1 MLLTLYIGIIMANLK
16 EIRAKVTSIQSTQK
30 ITRAM
35 QMVAAS
41 KMRRAQERME
51 VGRPYAESMRRVISH
66 LVHASSDYQHPYMEA
81 RPVNKVGYIVIAS
94 DRGLAGGLNINL
106 FKALTKSIQQYQDQS
121 VHAEFAVIGSKAVS
135 FFKSFG
141 GKVTSAITDY
151 GDNPTFEQLNAP
163 VQAMLD
169 DYNAGKIDRIYVVYN
184 QFVNAMTQKPTINQL
199 VPLPEGALADEQ
211 SGVQTELSWDYIYEP
226 DIETLIDGLLG
237 RYIESI
243 VYQAV
248 MENIASEQSSRMVAM
263 KAATD
268 NAGDLIND
276 LQLVYNKLRQAAIT
290 REISEIVGGA
300 AAVS

>member
-1 MLLTLYIGIIMANLK
+1 MASLK
-16 EIRAKVTSIQSTQK
+16 EIRAKVTSIKSTQK

-41 KMRRAQERME
+41 KMRRAQERMQ
-51 VGRPYAESMRRVISH
+51 VGRPYADSMRRVISH
-66 LVHASSDYQHPYMEA
+66 LVHASSDYKHPYMVA
-81 RPVNKVGYIVIAS
+81 RPVSRVGYIVVSS

-106 FKALTKSIQQYQDQS
+106 FKALTRQIKDYQEQS
-121 VHAEFAVIGSKAVS
+121 VQAEYAVIGSKGVG
-135 FFKSFG
+135 FFKTFG
-141 GKVTSAITDY
+141 GKVTSAVTDY

-169 DYNAGKIDRIYVVYN
+169 DYAQGHLDRIYLVYN

-199 VPLPEGALADEQ
+199 VPLPEGSLDED
-211 SGVQTELSWDYIYEP
+211 SAVQTQHSWDYIYEP
-226 DIETLIDGLLG
+226 DIKTLIDGLLG

-248 MENIASEQSSRMVAM
+248 LENIASEQSARMVAM

-268 NAGDLIND
+268 NAGNLIND

>member
-1 MLLTLYIGIIMANLK
+1 MASLK
-16 EIRAKVTSIQSTQK
+16 EIRAKVTSIKSTQK

-41 KMRRAQERME
+41 KMKRAQDRME
-51 VGRPYAESMRRVISH
+51 TGRPYAESMRRVISH
-66 LVHASSDYQHPYMEA
+66 LVKASSDHKHPFMSDRA
-81 RPVNKVGYIVIAS
+81 VNTVGYIVVTS

-106 FKALTKSIQQYQDQS
+106 FKALMQDVKKQQEQS
-121 VHAEFAVIGSKAVS
+121 VAVEFAVIGSKGVS
-135 FFKSFG
+135 FFKNFG

-151 GDNPTFEQLNAP
+151 GDSPTFEQLNAP

-169 DYNAGKIDRIYVVYN
+169 DFNQGKLDRIYVVYN
-184 QFVNAMTQKPTINQL
+184 QFINAMTQKPIVSQL
-199 VPLPEGALADEQ
+199 VPLSEDTFDSDGI
-211 SGVQTELSWDYIYEP
+211 QTEHSWDYIYEP
-226 DIETLIDGLLG
+226 DVQTLLDGLLS

-248 MENIASEQSSRMVAM
+248 LENIASEQSARMVAM

-268 NAGDLIND
+268 NAGNLIDD

>member
-1 MLLTLYIGIIMANLK
+1 MASLK
-16 EIRAKVTSIQSTQK
+16 EIRAKVTSIKSTQK

-51 VGRPYAESMRRVISH
+51 VGRPYSENMRRVVSH
-66 LVHASSDYQHPYMEA
+66 LVNASSDYKHPYMTS
-81 RPVNKVGYIVIAS
+81 RQVNRVGYILVTS

-106 FKALTKSIQQYQDQS
+106 FKQLMHHVDEFQNQS
-121 VHAEFAVIGSKAVS
+121 VQAEFAVIGSKGVG

-141 GKVTSAITDY
+141 GKVTAAVTDY

-169 DYNAGKIDRIYVVYN
+169 DYAKGHLDRIYVVYN
-184 QFVNAMTQKPTINQL
+184 KFVNAMTQKPIVSQL
-199 VPLPEGALADEQ
+199 VPLPADAIDSE
-211 SGVQTELSWDYIYEP
+211 SGIRTEINWDYIYEP
-226 DIETLIDGLLG
+226 DAKTLVDGLLG

-248 MENIASEQSSRMVAM
+248 MENIASEQSARMVAM

>member
-1 MLLTLYIGIIMANLK
+1 MASLK
-16 EIRAKVTSIQSTQK
+16 EIRAKVTSIKSTQK

-51 VGRPYAESMRRVISH
+51 MGRPYAESMHRVIAH
-66 LVHASSDYQHPYMEA
+66 LVQAQSDYKHPYMVS
-81 RPVNKVGYIVIAS
+81 RPVNRVGFIVITS

-106 FKALTKSIQQYQDQS
+106 FKNLLKSVKSYQEQS
-121 VHAEFAVIGSKAVS
+121 VEVEFAAIGSKGVS
-135 FFKSFG
+135 FFKNFG
-141 GKVTSAITDY
+141 GKVNSTLTDY
-151 GDNPTFEQLNAP
+151 GDSPNYEQLSVP
-163 VQAMLD
+163 VQVMLNE
-169 DYNAGKIDRIYVVYN
+169 YNEGRLDRIYLVYN
-184 QFVNAMTQKPTINQL
+184 QFINAMVQKPVVSQL
-199 VPLPEGALADEQ
+199 VPLPEGSLEDTKQA
-211 SGVQTELSWDYIYEP
+211 SHGWDYIYEP
-226 DIETLIDGLLG
+226 DTKTLIDSLMV
-237 RYIESI
+237 RYIETI

-248 MENIASEQSSRMVAM
+248 LENIASEQSARMVAM

-268 NAGDLIND
+268 NAGNLIKE

>member
-1 MLLTLYIGIIMANLK
+1 MASLK
-16 EIRAKVTSIQSTQK
+16 EIRAKVTSIKSTQK

-51 VGRPYAESMRRVISH
+51 VGRPYSENMRRVVSH
-66 LVHASSDYQHPYMEA
+66 LVNASSDYKHPYMTN
-81 RPVNKVGYIVIAS
+81 RQVNRVGYILVSS

-106 FKALTKSIQQYQDQS
+106 FKQLMHHVKEFQDQS
-121 VHAEFAVIGSKAVS
+121 VEAEFAVIGSKGVS

-141 GKVTSAITDY
+141 GKVTSAVTDY

-169 DYNAGKIDRIYVVYN
+169 DYTNGRLDRIFVVYN
-184 QFVNAMTQKPTINQL
+184 KFVNAMTQKPIVTQL
-199 VPLPEGALADEQ
+199 VPLPNEAVDSS
-211 SGVQTELSWDYIYEP
+211 SGIQTELSWDYIYEP
-226 DIETLIDGLLG
+226 DVKTLIDGLLG

-248 MENIASEQSSRMVAM
+248 MENIASEQSARMVAM

>member
-1 MLLTLYIGIIMANLK
+1 MASLK
-16 EIRAKVTSIQSTQK
+16 EIRAKVTSIKSTQK

-35 QMVAAS
+35 QMVSAS

-51 VGRPYAESMRRVISH
+51 VGRPYSENMRRVVSH
-66 LVHASSDYQHPYMEA
+66 LVNASSDYKHPYMTS
-81 RPVNKVGYIVIAS
+81 RQVNRVGYILVTS

-106 FKALTKSIQQYQDQS
+106 FKQLMHHVQEFQDQS
-121 VHAEFAVIGSKAVS
+121 VQAEFAVIGSKGVS

-141 GKVTSAITDY
+141 GKVTSAVTDY

-169 DYNAGKIDRIYVVYN
+169 DYAKGHLDRIYLVYN
-184 QFVNAMTQKPTINQL
+184 KFVNAMTQKPMVSQL
-199 VPLPEGALADEQ
+199 VPLPADAIDTD
-211 SGVQTELSWDYIYEP
+211 SGIRTEINWDYIYEP
-226 DIETLIDGLLG
+226 DAKTLIDGLLG

-248 MENIASEQSSRMVAM
+248 MENIASEQSARMVAM

>member
-1 MLLTLYIGIIMANLK
+1 MASLK
-16 EIRAKVTSIQSTQK
+16 EIRAKVTSIKSTQK

-51 VGRPYAESMRRVISH
+51 VGRPYSENMRRVVSH
-66 LVHASSDYQHPYMEA
+66 LVNASSDYKHPYMTN
-81 RPVNKVGYIVIAS
+81 RQVNRVGYILISS

-106 FKALTKSIQQYQDQS
+106 FKQLMHHVKEFQDQS
-121 VHAEFAVIGSKAVS
+121 VEAEFAVIGSKGVS

-141 GKVTSAITDY
+141 GKVTSAVTDY

-169 DYNAGKIDRIYVVYN
+169 DYTNGRLDRIFVVYN
-184 QFVNAMTQKPTINQL
+184 KFVNAMTQKPIINQL
-199 VPLPEGALADEQ
+199 VPLPNEAVDSS
-211 SGVQTELSWDYIYEP
+211 SGIQTELSWDYIYEP
-226 DIETLIDGLLG
+226 DVKTLIDGLLG

-248 MENIASEQSSRMVAM
+248 MENIASEQSARMVAM

>member
-1 MLLTLYIGIIMANLK
+1 MASLK
-16 EIRAKVTSIQSTQK
+16 EIRAKVTSIKSTQK

-51 VGRPYAESMRRVISH
+51 VGRPYADSMRRVISH
-66 LVHASSDYQHPYMEA
+66 LVHASSDYKHPYMES
-81 RPVNKVGYIVIAS
+81 RPVNKVGYIVITS

-106 FKALTKSIQQYQDQS
+106 FKALSKSIQDYQDQS
-121 VHAEFAVIGSKAVS
+121 VQAEFAVIGAKGVS
-135 FFKSFG
+135 FFKNFG
-141 GKVTSAITDY
+141 GKVTSAVTDY
-151 GDNPTFEQLNAP
+151 GDKPTFEQLNAP
-163 VQAMLD
+163 VQAMLE
-169 DYNAGKIDRIYVVYN
+169 DYSNGNIDRIYVVYN
-184 QFVNAMTQKPTINQL
+184 RFVNAMTQKPTVNQL
-199 VPLPEGALADEQ
+199 VPLPEGSLDGED
-211 SGVQTELSWDYIYEP
+211 SGIQTELSWDYIYEP
-226 DIETLIDGLLG
+226 DIKTLIDELFG

>member
-1 MLLTLYIGIIMANLK
+1 MASLK
-16 EIRAKVTSIQSTQK
+16 EIRAKVTSIKSTQK

-51 VGRPYAESMRRVISH
+51 VGRPYAESMRRVVSH
-66 LVHASSDYQHPYMEA
+66 LVQASSDYRHPYMESRSVA
-81 RPVNKVGYIVIAS
+81 RVGYVVVTS

-106 FKALTKSIQQYQDQS
+106 FKALMNHVKDFENQS
-121 VHAEFAVIGSKAVS
+121 VQAEFAVIGSKGVG
-135 FFKSFG
+135 FFKNFG
-141 GKVTSAITDY
+141 GKVTSAVTDY
-151 GDNPTFEQLNAP
+151 GDNPTFEQVNSP

-169 DYNAGKIDRIYVVYN
+169 DYSKGNIDRIYVVYN
-184 QFVNAMTQKPTINQL
+184 KFVNAMTQKPTVNQL
-199 VPLPEGALADEQ
+199 VPLPEDAIDTHSAID
-211 SGVQTELSWDYIYEP
+211 TELSWDYIYEP
-226 DIETLIDGLLG
+226 NVETLIDGLMG
-237 RYIESI
+237 RYVESI
-243 VYQAV
+243 VYQAI
-248 MENIASEQSSRMVAM
+248 MENIASEQSARMVAM

-268 NAGDLIND
+268 NAGELIND

>member
-1 MLLTLYIGIIMANLK
+1 MASLK
-16 EIRAKVTSIQSTQK
+16 EIRAKVTSIKSTQK

-51 VGRPYAESMRRVISH
+51 VGRPYSENMRRVVSH
-66 LVHASSDYQHPYMEA
+66 LVNASSDYKHPYMTN
-81 RPVNKVGYIVIAS
+81 RQVNRVGYILVSS

-106 FKALTKSIQQYQDQS
+106 FKQLMHHVKEFQDQS
-121 VHAEFAVIGSKAVS
+121 VEAEFAVIGSKGVS
-135 FFKSFG
+135 FFRSFG
-141 GKVTSAITDY
+141 GKVTSAVTDY

-169 DYNAGKIDRIYVVYN
+169 DYTNGRLDRIFVVYN
-184 QFVNAMTQKPTINQL
+184 KFVNAMTQKPIITQL
-199 VPLPEGALADEQ
+199 VPLPNEAVDSS
-211 SGVQTELSWDYIYEP
+211 SGIQTELSWDYIYEP
-226 DIETLIDGLLG
+226 DVKTLIDGLLG

-248 MENIASEQSSRMVAM
+248 MENIASEQSARMVAM

>member
-1 MLLTLYIGIIMANLK
+1 MASLK
-16 EIRAKVTSIQSTQK
+16 EIRAKVTSIKSTQK

-51 VGRPYAESMRRVISH
+51 MGRPYSDGVRRIIAN
-66 LVHASSDYQHPYMEA
+66 LVQAQSDYKHPYMLS
-81 RPVNKVGYIVIAS
+81 RPVKRVGFVVVTS

-106 FKALTKSIQQYQDQS
+106 FKALSKQVKTYQEQG
-121 VHAEFAVIGSKAVS
+121 VQVEFAVIGSKGVG

-141 GKVTSAITDY
+141 GKVVSAVTDY
-151 GDNPTFEQLNAP
+151 GDHPALEQINTP
-163 VQAMLD
+163 VQVMLD
-169 DYNAGKIDRIYVVYN
+169 DYLKGNLDRICLVYN
-184 QFVNAMTQKPTINQL
+184 QFVNAMTQKPVVEQL
-199 VPLPEGALADEQ
+199 VPLADNSFDDQ
-211 SGVQTELSWDYIYEP
+211 SGVVPSHGWDYIYEP
-226 DIETLIDGLLG
+226 STQVLIDNLLV

-248 MENIASEQSSRMVAM
+248 IENIASEQSARMVAM

-268 NAGDLIND
+268 NAGNLIND

>member
-1 MLLTLYIGIIMANLK
+1 MANLK

-41 KMRRAQERME
+41 KMRRAQERMV
-51 VGRPYAESMRRVISH
+51 VGRPYADSMRRVISH
-66 LVHASSDYQHPYMEA
+66 LVHASSDYKHPYMEA
-81 RPVNKVGYIVIAS
+81 RPVNKVGYIVITS

-106 FKALTKSIQQYQDQS
+106 FKALSKNIKTYQDQS
-121 VHAEFAVIGSKAVS
+121 VHAEFAVIGSKGVS

-169 DYNAGKIDRIYVVYN
+169 DYNTGKIDRIYVVYN
-184 QFVNAMTQKPTINQL
+184 QFINAMTQKPTITQL
-199 VPLPEGALADEQ
+199 VPLPEGALNDEN
-211 SGVQTELSWDYIYEP
+211 SGIETELSWDYIYEP